1 MTLLKT
7 FNRIVIG
14 KTWNL
19 RTNINFNI
27 MYAKAKNISV
37 QTTYFAIN
45 TQFVIIVS
53 S

>member
-1 MTLLKT
+1 
-7 FNRIVIG
+7 
-14 KTWNL
+14 
-19 RTNINFNI
+19 

-53 S
+53 SWAIGKYKKPKYRCFKNQLQ